1 MSGDKF
7 RHYFPGKPYN
17 WPSEGD
23 YDTLTV
29 EGMEKPSQEE
39 FDALPW
45 PPVPTLNEAK
55 AAKWEQVKAIREAG
69 KNAGVTVPGIGFL
82 ETDEP
87 SRVLINGA
95 TTMAMV
101 AAMAGEPFTMTW
113 TLADNT
119 EFELDGPQMIA
130 VGVAAGKHV
139 GAWHGWGQAL
149 RPLIEGAEA
158 MDELNAIDI
167 TTGWPG

>member
-1 MSGDKF
+1 MTETITIMRDGQA
-7 RHYFPGKPYN
+7 
-17 WPSEGD
+17 
-23 YDTLTV
+23 V
-29 EGMEKPSQEE
+29 EVAADSVHVP
-39 FDALPW
+39 
-45 PPVPTLNEAK
+45 PPVPTLDEAK
-55 AAKWEQVKAIREAG
+55 AAIWEQVKAIRENG
-69 KNAGVTVPGIGFL
+69 KNAGITVPGVGFL

-95 TTMAMV
+95 TTMALV

-139 GAWHGWGQAL
+139 GAWHGWGQVL
-149 RPLIEGAEA
+149 RPLIFGAETLE
-158 MDELNAIDI
+158 ELDAIDI
-167 TTGWPG
+167 TVGQPD